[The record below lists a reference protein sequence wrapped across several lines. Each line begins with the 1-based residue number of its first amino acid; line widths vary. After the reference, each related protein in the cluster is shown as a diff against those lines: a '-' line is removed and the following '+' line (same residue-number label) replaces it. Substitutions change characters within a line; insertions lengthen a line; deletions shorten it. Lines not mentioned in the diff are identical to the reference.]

1 MKLTLIDGSEK
12 EYKGETFKACFVNIE
27 ENYNVRF
34 KHCRLAYDPEF
45 GDGYLLGFT
54 TENLSQDDI
63 DTILVYPGNVFPELL
78 EEYGELGLFEENI
91 SKKELIAF
99 LKYFVKD
106 YRSKLDMMEDYFK
119 SEIKELKKEIK

>member
-1 MKLTLIDGSEK
+1 MEVKKNI
-12 EYKGETFKACFVNIE
+12 KAKHLKHVFVNIE

-63 DTILVYPGNVFPELL
+63 DTILVYPGNEFPELQ
-78 EEYGELGLFEENI
+78 EEYGELELFEENV
-91 SKKELIAF
+91 SKKELLAF

-106 YRSKLDMMEDYFK
+106 YKSKLDMMKYDFK
-119 SEIKELKKEIK
+119 REIKELRKEIQKS